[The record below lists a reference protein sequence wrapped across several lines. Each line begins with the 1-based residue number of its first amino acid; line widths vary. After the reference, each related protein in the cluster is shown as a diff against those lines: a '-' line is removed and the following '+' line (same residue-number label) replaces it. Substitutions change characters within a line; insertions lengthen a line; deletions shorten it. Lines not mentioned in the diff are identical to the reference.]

1 VGYATTNQPL
11 PGRVLH
17 RVALWQ
23 LQANRTRQ
31 PNQRRQLVTIHAVTT
46 LQCVQ
51 PQFANGQMQKHYA
64 EKRAIQV
71 AKFEQPENRTRD
83 RPGRPS
89 RQEQRSHRKYR
100 IQLQANHPV
109 KIMFNLNQ
117 CAARD
122 ISNVTN

>member
-1 VGYATTNQPL
+1 
-11 PGRVLH
+11 
-17 RVALWQ
+17 VAPWQ
-23 LQANRTRQ
+23 LQDNRT
-31 PNQRRQLVTIHAVTT
+31 NQRRPLVTIHAVIT

-71 AKFEQPENRTRD
+71 AKFARPENRTRD
-83 RPGRPS
+83 RPGRLNHQEQPS
-89 RQEQRSHRKYR
+89 RLKYR

-109 KIMFNLNQ
+109 KIMFNSNQ